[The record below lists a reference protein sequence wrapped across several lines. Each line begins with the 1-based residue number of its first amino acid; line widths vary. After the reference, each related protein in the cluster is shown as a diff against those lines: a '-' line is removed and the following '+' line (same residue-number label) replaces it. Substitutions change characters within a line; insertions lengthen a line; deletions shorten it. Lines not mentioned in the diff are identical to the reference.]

1 LANTLI
7 QRNFLSRL
15 RSLIRDISEAIRGSE
30 KDYTEGNISKA
41 ILLLSIPMVIEM
53 IAESLFAIV
62 DIFFVIQLG
71 TDQAAIVGVTE
82 SLMTL
87 VYAVGVGLSTATT
100 AIIARRIGEKEN
112 KKAAVTA
119 FHAILTAIVASL
131 IFAIPGL
138 LFSEKIL
145 GLMGAAP
152 EAIVRGKYYTM
163 IMLGGN
169 VVIMLIFVMNAVFR
183 SAGDAAISMRVLWL
197 GNIINIILDPCLIFG
212 LGPFP
217 ELGVAG
223 AAVAT
228 TIGRGTAVLWQFYIL
243 FYGNKRVKIR
253 VREIKLQIAEFL
265 QIIKLSLGGIGQS
278 LIATSSWIFLM
289 WILARFGS
297 QVIAG
302 YTLAIRI
309 IIFVLLPSWGM
320 SNAGA
325 TLVGQNL
332 GAKKP
337 ERAEK
342 SVWIAGFAN
351 MIFLGTISIFLI
363 IFSEPIMRLIAFK
376 SDENVILIA
385 SKALQIISYG
395 LIAYAMGMV
404 MSQAFNGAGDTTTPT
419 ILNFIGF
426 WIVEIPMSALM
437 AFYFNFGY
445 ESIFYSIFIS
455 ETILA
460 IMSIILFRRGKW
472 KLREV

>member
-1 LANTLI
+1 LRNTI
-7 QRNFLSRL
+7 SQKGFLSRL
-15 RSLIRDISEAIRGSE
+15 KSLSKDIAEAVRGSE

-53 IAESLFAIV
+53 IAESLFAVV

-112 KKAAVTA
+112 KKAGVTA

-138 LFSEKIL
+138 LFSGKIL

-152 EAIVRGKYYTM
+152 EAIAEGKYYTM

-169 VVIMLIFVMNAVFR
+169 VVIMLLFVMNAVFR

-197 GNIINIILDPCLIFG
+197 GNIINMILDPCLIFG

-223 AAVAT
+223 AALAT
-228 TIGRGTAVLWQFYIL
+228 NIGRGTAVLWQFYIL

-253 VREIKLQIAEFL
+253 FREIKIQIAEFL
-265 QIIKLSLGGIGQS
+265 HIIKLSLGGIGQS

-342 SVWIAGFAN
+342 SVWIAGFSN
-351 MIFLGTISIFLI
+351 MVFLGMISIFLI
-363 IFSEPIMRLIAFK
+363 IFSEPIMKLIAFK
-376 SDENVILIA
+376 SDKEVILIA
-385 SKALQIISYG
+385 SKALQITSYG
-395 LIAYAMGMV
+395 LVAYAMGMV

-426 WIVEIPMSALM
+426 WIVEIPMAAMM

-445 ESIFYSIFIS
+445 QSIFYSIFVS

-460 IMSIILFRRGKW
+460 IMSIILFRRGTW